1 MNTKEDSAELD
12 KTMGIVAYM
21 TLVGWVI
28 ALVQNN
34 SETNVREKHFTAFH
48 LRQMLGLMILGF
60 CCWVIQLPL
69 SLIPL
74 IGFPIS
80 MLLSLGV
87 FVFWVLAV
95 ISAANGQAK
104 ELPYIGEPIQ
114 TLLGRTLFE

>member
-1 MNTKEDSAELD
+1 MNVQKDSTEPD

-28 ALVQNN
+28 ALVNN
-34 SETNVREKHFTAFH
+34 NVETAGEEKRFTAFH

-60 CCWVIQLPL
+60 SCWIIQIPL

-87 FVFWVLAV
+87 FVFWILAV
-95 ISAANGQAK
+95 IGAANGHAK

-114 TLLGRTLFE
+114 SLLGRSLFE